1 LSGYLV
7 GPVKQ
12 SSAASVATAA
22 PSTATFAA
30 PVSAAVV

>member
-12 SSAASVATAA
+12 SSAASVATAPA
-22 PSTATFAA
+22 TATFAA